1 MQICPRKFSRPNKF
15 LQNFLSGAM
24 YSIKIALG
32 NSRQAAPPAPAM
44 LTPCI
49 GVCEVNELNVCSG
62 CHRTLSEI
70 GAWSSMSDAAR
81 SQIMARLDQREVG

>member
-1 MQICPRKFSRPNKF
+1 
-15 LQNFLSGAM
+15 M

-32 NSRQAAPPAPAM
+32 KSSQTPPPVSAM

-81 SQIMARLDQREVG
+81 SQIMARLDQREAQ